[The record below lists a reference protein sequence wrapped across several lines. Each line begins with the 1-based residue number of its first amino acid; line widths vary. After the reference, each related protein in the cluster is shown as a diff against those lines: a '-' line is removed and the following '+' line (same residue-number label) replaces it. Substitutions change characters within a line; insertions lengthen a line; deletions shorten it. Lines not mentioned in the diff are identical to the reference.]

1 MKGGGDRPGKQVAWI
16 NQVVEGSLLH
26 DLAYFWPEILMVSLI
41 LKRKKNLRCH
51 PQAKNLPLYWFF
63 KTLESRYD

>member
-26 DLAYFWPEILMVSLI
+26 DLAYFWPKISMVSLI
-41 LKRKKNLRCH
+41 VKRKK
-51 PQAKNLPLYWFF
+51 K
-63 KTLESRYD
+63 S